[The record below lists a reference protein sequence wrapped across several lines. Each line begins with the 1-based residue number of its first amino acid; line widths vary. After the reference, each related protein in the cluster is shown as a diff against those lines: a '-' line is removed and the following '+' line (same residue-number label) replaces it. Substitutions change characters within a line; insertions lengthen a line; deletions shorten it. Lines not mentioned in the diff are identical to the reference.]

1 MILHFGERFLQEWG
15 MQERGLTVHQF
26 SSILIDFNWFSLIFI
41 FFHVKCFNFH
51 WFSFFHVKSTRGR
64 RILILKSGIG
74 FRILARPTDR
84 IRIPDFRI
92 RIPDICHINIQWIP
106 LYSTPHAVDSR
117 LNPIYFFATY
127 FLPLIKDAA
136 YYRHSLLK
144 HIFSPWLIS
153 RSLYQTWEEEEDKG
167 EARIE

>member
-1 MILHFGERFLQEWG
+1 MNARSRTNDIHDATKKNVGDIK
-15 MQERGLTVHQF
+15 
-26 SSILIDFNWFSLIFI
+26 SSISQ
-41 FFHVKCFNFH
+41 
-51 WFSFFHVKSTRGR
+51 TRGR

-92 RIPDICHINIQWIP
+92 RIPDICHINIQWTP

-144 HIFSPWLIS
+144 HIFSP
-153 RSLYQTWEEEEDKG
+153 
-167 EARIE
+167 